1 MVPFLED
8 MLVFGGVTVRNVAS
22 QKSIRSSGI
31 PNKHHAISESGELV
45 YSKPIFVKLHFFTK
59 RSGNL
64 FLIYISIYKYILI
77 YIYIARLNN
86 PFVKLH
92 GKIHPPPDNKSC
104 QHNHSPRPR
113 RPASR
118 NPRSPN
124 NDPRMPPTR
133 PGKVIPMPICNEIS
147 ETQRVFRQEKKAE
160 AQGDAKKTTV
170 KNHMTTIN
178 FVLHGNG

>member
-1 MVPFLED
+1 MGYPTNITLFQSQENLSIQNPFLWSYIS
-8 MLVFGGVTVRNVAS
+8 S
-22 QKSIRSSGI
+22 QKDLGI
-31 PNKHHAISESGELV
+31 YFS
-45 YSKPIFVKLHFFTK
+45 
-59 RSGNL
+59 
-64 FLIYISIYKYILI
+64 SIYLYINIYWYI